1 MKLSKIIG
9 MTAALLLGA
18 GMTTAVVADQDRG
31 HRAEKR
37 GKHAK
42 RGHDRQGVSADRIAA
57 MKKRAMEAKK
67 RAVAKGGQRRGPQGG
82 PPQFA
87 REMMKMR
94 MAAEKGGGEII
105 LTDRGL
111 KARQVACLRA
121 PLASW
126 SAASKGGP

>member
-57 MKKRAMEAKK
+57 MKKRAMAAKK
-67 RAVAKGGQRRGPQGG
+67 GAVAKGGQRRGPQGG

-87 REMMKMR
+87 REMMKKR
-94 MAAEKGGGEII
+94 MAAAKGGRGPVSYTHLTLPTI
-105 LTDRGL
+105 LL
-111 KARQVACLRA
+111 V
-121 PLASW
+121 
-126 SAASKGGP
+126 